1 MTPGSENGGYRTPLE
16 RQVDRL
22 TATVY
27 GVEGQGGILRQIEG
41 LRREIHRNSQA
52 VVLGALTLAGA
63 LVALAVAVA
72 FHG

>member
-1 MTPGSENGGYRTPLE
+1 MVAPSPDKVLAELQRDVDLLE
-16 RQVDRL
+16 GV
-22 TATVY
+22 VY
-27 GVEGQGGILRQIEG
+27 GVEGQGGILRQIDG

-52 VVLGALTLAGA
+52 VVLGALSMAGA